1 MTEQIPNASKQ
12 SKVELNQGSEE
23 KKENAF
29 LNIAINV
36 IAPWLILSKLSKPEM
51 LGPFWSLIVALA
63 MPVSYGIYDFATR
76 KKYNVFSI
84 IGFASTLLTG
94 VIGLMQL
101 NRNWMVA
108 KETAVPLLFG
118 ILTVTSKNTSWAI
131 VPAFLGQALDLE
143 QIEDAFKKQEKHQMY
158 DYFINFST
166 YSLAGS
172 FLLSAILNFILAIWV
187 LKGEPGSPEFNES
200 LGQMTG
206 LSFPVIVAP
215 MMLVMGFIFYRI
227 FNILKEHAGL
237 DMEDV
242 IKHK

>member
-1 MTEQIPNASKQ
+1 MTTDTDTETKTPIKS
-12 SKVELNQGSEE
+12 E
-23 KKENAF
+23 KKENA
-29 LNIAINV
+29 LINIAINV

-51 LGPFWSLIVALA
+51 LGEFWSLILALA
-63 MPVSYGIYDFATR
+63 MPISYGLYDFFTR

-94 VIGLMQL
+94 VIGLAKL
-101 NRNWMVA
+101 DRNWMIA

-118 ILTVTSKNTSWAI
+118 LLTIVSKKTSWAI
-131 VPAFLGQALDLE
+131 VPAFLGQALDLD
-143 QIEDAFKKQEKHQMY
+143 QIKETFKNKGKESMY

-172 FLLSAILNFILAIWV
+172 FLLSAFLNFALAVYILE
-187 LKGEPGSPEFNES
+187 GEPGTVQFNES
-200 LGQMTG
+200 LGKMTG

-215 MMLVMGFIFYRI
+215 MMFVMGFIFYRI

-237 DMEDV
+237 DIEDV
-242 IKHK
+242 IKK

>member
-1 MTEQIPNASKQ
+1 MTEQTDQTPQASQQPK
-12 SKVELNQGSEE
+12 E

-29 LNIAINV
+29 LNIMINV
-36 IAPWLILSKLSKPEM
+36 VAPWLILSKLSKPEM
-51 LGPFWSLIVALA
+51 LGEFWSLIVALA
-63 MPVSYGIYDFATR
+63 MPISYGLYDFITR

-94 VIGLMQL
+94 VIGLMKL
-101 NRNWMVA
+101 DRNWMIA

-118 ILTVTSKNTSWAI
+118 VLTVVSKRTSWAI

-143 QIEDAFKKQEKHQMY
+143 QIEEAFAKKEKHDMY
-158 DYFINFST
+158 DYFINFAT

-172 FLLSAILNFILAIWV
+172 FLLSAALNFFLAIYI
-187 LKGEPGSPEFNES
+187 LEGEPGTSQFNES
-200 LGQMTG
+200 LGKMTG

-227 FNILKEHAGL
+227 FQILKEHAGL

-242 IKHK
+242 IKN